1 MIKINL
7 FKKEGVYTNLLIGTE
22 GQEKLNMPLYNT
34 DFTVWKGVDNTIEFS
49 IRNHDRKSVDMS
61 DGILTFTM
69 INQKTRQS
77 YIKELETIDSAL
89 GRYKVVIKR
98 KELNDYDCGSF
109 VGHVS
114 VLKDGTEELLY
125 SGTDWYPFFNINIEP
140 NKLEIVSESK
150 VVKMDEML
158 REICDDKENG
168 TLETF
173 TSSAIKSN
181 ITPYHTFI
189 MKLKDFCGEIVIQ
202 GSLMDTPQSPDDWF
216 DITLFEHRPPHRPDD
231 GPNHRPDDRPNHRPD
246 DEPHIPPHR
255 PDDRPDKKFKP
266 INDTILLS
274 SILNSLW
281 VRVVFK
287 RLLDSNSVIEEFEYR
302 N

>member
-1 MIKINL
+1 MIKLNL
-7 FKKEGVYTNLLIGTE
+7 FKKEGVYTNLLIGTLE
-22 GQEKLNMPLYNT
+22 QGKTNMPLYNEA
-34 DFTVWKGVDNTIEFS
+34 FTLWKGVDNTIEFS

-69 INQKTRQS
+69 INQKTRQT

-125 SGTDWYPFFNINIEP
+125 SGTDWHPFFDVNIEP
-140 NKLEIVSESK
+140 NKLEIVSEPK
-150 VVKMDEML
+150 IVKLDEML
-158 REICDDKENG
+158 REVYDDKDER
-168 TLETF
+168 TLEMF
-173 TSSAIKSN
+173 TSSAIKSDV
-181 ITPYHTFI
+181 TPYHTFI
-189 MKLKDFCGEIVIQ
+189 MKLKEFCGEIIIQ
-202 GSLMDTPQSPDDWF
+202 GSLMDIPQSSDDWF
-216 DITLFEHRPPHRPDD
+216 DITVFEHKPPKEEDTED
-231 GPNHRPDDRPNHRPD
+231 T
-246 DEPHIPPHR
+246 EEEFIPLT
-255 PDDRPDKKFKP
+255 
-266 INDTILLS
+266 DTILLS

-287 RLLDSNSVIEEFEYR
+287 RYPDSNSVIEEFEYR